1 MVGHYRALLIAPA
14 LMLAMS
20 GCKVG
25 PKNFFSLTNAAPH
38 VRSRAVTLGD
48 DLPDAIAV
56 PALIDRLEDT
66 DSVVRLSAHESL
78 KRRTGQDFGFIPW
91 AEAAVRARSV
101 ARWREWWKARQA
113 AQAQAFAQA
122 QANAPPRRP
131 R

>member
-1 MVGHYRALLIAPA
+1 MVGRGWGPLIAAALL
-14 LMLAMS
+14 AMP

-25 PKNFFSLTNAAPH
+25 PKSFFSLTNAAPH

-48 DLPDAIAV
+48 ELPESIAV

-91 AEAAVRARSV
+91 AEPAVRAPAV
-101 ARWREWWKARQA
+101 ARWRAWWSARQA
-113 AQAQAFAQA
+113 AQPPIQA
-122 QANAPPRRP
+122 QAVPSRAK
-131 R
+131 